1 MEKVNRKTTKLCSFY
16 VSDWHLVTMI
26 LPYLNEE
33 INKEN
38 KIVTLLEKNI
48 KEKVETLVKKLN
60 LKNSKQILNINWN
73 IIKTKKYLE
82 LKNILNN
89 EGKVEKNITIM
100 VNGTK
105 KFIDN
110 IGNVIVLGSGD
121 GTKNNN
127 FANGLDIMGHEFMHG
142 YIKNTDKNIFD
153 DQGFAIGEVDET
165 FCDVMGNIIENY
177 CQEKIEVKSVSYN
190 ENLTFENDKSWLLG
204 EDVVREPNKRVQK
217 YVKSKCKWKSK

>member
-89 EGKVEKNITIM
+89 ESKGEKNITIM

-110 IGNVIVLGSGD
+110 IG
-121 GTKNNN
+121 
-127 FANGLDIMGHEFMHG
+127 
-142 YIKNTDKNIFD
+142 KNIERWTE
-153 DQGFAIGEVDET
+153 Q
-165 FCDVMGNIIENY
+165 N
-177 CQEKIEVKSVSYN
+177 KSVSNIKIINCYEITEFNYN
-190 ENLTFENDKSWLLG
+190 ITEILDEHDKILNTSGEREKQDVFERYEKG
-204 EDVVREPNKRVQK
+204 KK
-217 YVKSKCKWKSK
+217 II

>member
-89 EGKVEKNITIM
+89 ESKGEKNITIM

-110 IGNVIVLGSGD
+110 IG
-121 GTKNNN
+121 
-127 FANGLDIMGHEFMHG
+127 
-142 YIKNTDKNIFD
+142 KNIERWTE
-153 DQGFAIGEVDET
+153 Q
-165 FCDVMGNIIENY
+165 N
-177 CQEKIEVKSVSYN
+177 KSVSNIKIINCYEITEFNYN
-190 ENLTFENDKSWLLG
+190 ITEILDEHDKYLTLLVK
-204 EDVVREPNKRVQK
+204 EKNKMYLKGMKKERK
-217 YVKSKCKWKSK
+217 

>member
-89 EGKVEKNITIM
+89 ESKGEKNITIM

-110 IGNVIVLGSGD
+110 IG
-121 GTKNNN
+121 
-127 FANGLDIMGHEFMHG
+127 
-142 YIKNTDKNIFD
+142 KNIERWAE
-153 DQGFAIGEVDET
+153 QNKTVS
-165 FCDVMGNIIENY
+165 NI
-177 CQEKIEVKSVSYN
+177 KIINCYEITEFN
-190 ENLTFENDKSWLLG
+190 
-204 EDVVREPNKRVQK
+204 
-217 YVKSKCKWKSK
+217 